1 MASSKSLRR
10 AQVLV
15 TYTCSLCDSVD
26 NVNCYC
32 NDCQVA
38 LCDRCKEVH
47 TRGKKTRNDDVVSIG
62 KASRQEDKPVP
73 EVCKLHPG
81 KLCDLHCADCNE
93 MLCSICVSKTHKH
106 HNWKHLEETLPAVK
120 EQIKEHMGAISGK
133 IELFKNEI
141 SKLHR
146 ANKASIDNIDTTRK
160 HVNAQRS
167 ELIAEVNSVAD
178 AVLDELSALEK
189 EESVAHKTDCQQYEE
204 KVQELTL
211 LHGKAEATKTNRS
224 IISLLEIEK
233 SMRTFL
239 PRYDVN
245 VAAVLPKQ
253 PGFVAGGVDRA
264 MLTKMFGELH
274 RGNHYEKIDINSQH
288 VTRLSK
294 FTVTQRRQIFSI
306 CPVDNHAW
314 LSMDGYAGLLLV
326 SREGVVV
333 DTVNLNFNPY
343 SIAAVGTTAILMIS
357 NPLQTVIYKMSLHN
371 KQMTAFAN
379 TSPHN
384 ASAIGINK
392 TGEVFVCTGARDIV
406 VLNQFGTIVKKLAI
420 TVYGLCIVCLS
431 FGIAVSGENGNYM
444 YIGIAPKVFI
454 MDESGKAIL
463 TWSGELDNG
472 QQLTKMHLCKMSCDK
487 YDRLFVPD
495 FENHQVYVLPRNGTQ
510 ATRLL
515 DQKHGVVETYRDE
528 RGHVWGRM
536 DRLC

>member
-1 MASSKSLRR
+1 MPGLSSYSQPNLFKLITKSNYKAHDAVQDVISLQKLVRESKLEISDESYANATFSVDSAKESHGYAKRVRVNLPSLKGLVGRKILSGAMARKAAGSGLNYSCLKLAYTRNGVDGIRNVFGEKCGMKGSRVWRVLNLCVVPRS
-10 AQVLV
+10 LV

-26 NVNCYC
+26 NVNWYC

-73 EVCKLHPG
+73 EVCKLHPS
-81 KLCDLHCADCNE
+81 KRCDLHCADCNE

-224 IISLLEIEK
+224 IISLLK
-233 SMRTFL
+233 
-239 PRYDVN
+239 
-245 VAAVLPKQ
+245 
-253 PGFVAGGVDRA
+253 
-264 MLTKMFGELH
+264 
-274 RGNHYEKIDINSQH
+274 
-288 VTRLSK
+288 
-294 FTVTQRRQIFSI
+294 
-306 CPVDNHAW
+306 
-314 LSMDGYAGLLLV
+314 
-326 SREGVVV
+326 
-333 DTVNLNFNPY
+333 
-343 SIAAVGTTAILMIS
+343 
-357 NPLQTVIYKMSLHN
+357 
-371 KQMTAFAN
+371 
-379 TSPHN
+379 
-384 ASAIGINK
+384 
-392 TGEVFVCTGARDIV
+392 
-406 VLNQFGTIVKKLAI
+406 
-420 TVYGLCIVCLS
+420 
-431 FGIAVSGENGNYM
+431 
-444 YIGIAPKVFI
+444 
-454 MDESGKAIL
+454 
-463 TWSGELDNG
+463 
-472 QQLTKMHLCKMSCDK
+472 
-487 YDRLFVPD
+487 
-495 FENHQVYVLPRNGTQ
+495 
-510 ATRLL
+510 
-515 DQKHGVVETYRDE
+515 
-528 RGHVWGRM
+528 
-536 DRLC
+536 